1 MILRARTVLPVT
13 APPIEDGAVFVVGNK
28 IQSVAPWKD
37 LRPHLREKTLD
48 LGEVIL
54 LPGLVNAHCHLD
66 YTDMAGEFSPPKTFT
81 DWIGAITAHKTGWS
95 YSDYARSWLRGA
107 HQLLKSGTTTVAD
120 IEVMPDLLPEVW
132 DATPLRI
139 FSFLEMTG
147 IKSKRPPKEILR
159 EAVETIAALKHP
171 RHRAALS
178 PHAPYSTL
186 PELLRLTART
196 AQKRKWRV
204 SIHVAESVQEFEM
217 FQNAEGDMHE
227 WLARNGRDNSD
238 CGLGSPVAH
247 LARQKLLGENVLAI
261 HVNCL
266 ARGDATLLAKNKTHV
281 VHCPRSHDYFKH
293 PKFERERL
301 GNAGVNLC
309 LGTDS
314 LATTRKTGKQ
324 KPELDMFA
332 EMRALAVADKSISP
346 EEILRMATVNGAH
359 ALGLT
364 GKIGEL
370 SKNSFADLIALPFA
384 GKFSSAHAAVLEH
397 SGNVAASLI
406 DGRWAIPPQA

>member
-1 MILRARTVLPVT
+1 MILRARTVLPLT

-28 IQSVAPWKD
+28 IISVTPWRN
-37 LRPHLREKTLD
+37 LRPHLREKILD

-54 LPGLVNAHCHLD
+54 MPGLVNAHCHLD
-66 YTDMAGEFSPPKTFT
+66 YTDMAGELPPPKTFT
-81 DWIGAITAHKTGWS
+81 DWIAAITAHKTGWS

-132 DATPLRI
+132 DATTLRI
-139 FSFLEMTG
+139 YSFLEMTG

-159 EAVETIAALKHP
+159 AAVETIAALNHP
-171 RHRAALS
+171 RNRATLS

-186 PELLRLTART
+186 PELLQLTART
-196 AQKRKWRV
+196 AKKRNWRV
-204 SIHVAESVQEFEM
+204 SIHVAESAQEFEM
-217 FQNAEGDMHE
+217 FAHAGGVMHE
-227 WLARNGRDNSD
+227 WLGRNGRDNSD
-238 CGLGSPVAH
+238 CGLGTPVAH

-261 HVNCL
+261 HLNCL
-266 ARGDATLLAKNKTHV
+266 ARGDATLLGKNKTHV
-281 VHCPRSHDYFKH
+281 VHCPRSHDYFRH

-301 GNAGVNLC
+301 ANAGVNLC

-332 EMRALAVADKSISP
+332 EMRALADADKSVSP
-346 EEILRMATVNGAH
+346 EEILRMATINGAR
-359 ALGLT
+359 ALGLA

-384 GKFSSAHAAVLEH
+384 GKISSAHAAVLEH
-397 SGNVAASLI
+397 SGNVTASLI
-406 DGRWAIPPQA
+406 DGRWAVPPQV